1 MAVKVR
7 IGNQWIPVSGGGGEA
22 IGTISVWSGASSNL
36 PDGYLLCD
44 GSAISRTTYVALFTA
59 IGTTNGVG
67 DGSSTFN
74 IPDLRNRF
82 VVGASDSTGDTTYPG
97 LSPGSGSVGGSADAV
112 VVSHRHTTDNYVG
125 RASYAEPRN
134 FGVGTDGNLNSTGTT
149 GDAQSISDPI
159 STIGQSGTNKNLP
172 PYYAL
177 CYIIKVFNS
186 RASTT
191 GGGGGGGTT
200 KVAILKDQKNN
211 QKDGGTFNNAD
222 WRDRDLTVEEGTTD
236 FVTFTAT
243 PNGQSTEGSGNTP
256 GYWSL
261 PAGDY
266 KIDWSAPAFEVNRHK
281 TRLVYSTTQSQ
292 ISTAG
297 LDASS
302 SFVEGSTVHT
312 GTADA
317 STIST
322 GHTVINLT
330 QTTWF
335 KVMHYSSSTKTGQG
349 FGRRQSSS
357 TSSETGDNIYT
368 QVRIEDLATTG
379 GGGGGGGGITI
390 QEEGTSLPT
399 LATTLNFVGTA
410 VTATGTGSN
419 KTISIS
425 TPSVTTGTNKV
436 AILKDQK
443 DDTQYSGT
451 FDKDG
456 WRDRDLTVE
465 EGTTDFVTFTAGGS
479 QSSASTGNT
488 PGYWSLPAGTYRID
502 WSAPGNDVNR
512 HKSRLVYSTT
522 QSQIST
528 AGLNSVS
535 IVEGSSENSSSEVSG
550 NPNQTVSV
558 GFKIITLTQTT
569 WFKILH
575 YCTTTQN
582 DSGFGS
588 RFSSSSGLGPC
599 IFTQVRIEDL
609 ATAVKQEHYSGGG
622 TVGEVVAWSGL
633 MADVNIPSGY
643 FVCDGR
649 SLNKNTYASLF
660 AVIGYIHGGSGDNF
674 NVPNLKDKFIVGATN
689 STGDTTYPGVSPAAT
704 GGSANAIVVSHSH
717 TVQTGQSEDS
727 DKGVVKY
734 VSDASGV
741 TNRSLVNETGSSGT
755 NKNLPPY
762 FALAYIMRIS

>member
-1 MAVKVR
+1 
-7 IGNQWIPVSGGGGEA
+7 
-22 IGTISVWSGASSNL
+22 
-36 PDGYLLCD
+36 
-44 GSAISRTTYVALFTA
+44 
-59 IGTTNGVG
+59 
-67 DGSSTFN
+67 
-74 IPDLRNRF
+74 
-82 VVGASDSTGDTTYPG
+82 
-97 LSPGSGSVGGSADAV
+97 
-112 VVSHRHTTDNYVG
+112 
-125 RASYAEPRN
+125 
-134 FGVGTDGNLNSTGTT
+134 
-149 GDAQSISDPI
+149 
-159 STIGQSGTNKNLP
+159 
-172 PYYAL
+172 
-177 CYIIKVFNS
+177 
-186 RASTT
+186 
-191 GGGGGGGTT
+191 
-200 KVAILKDQKNN
+200 
-211 QKDGGTFNNAD
+211 
-222 WRDRDLTVEEGTTD
+222 
-236 FVTFTAT
+236 
-243 PNGQSTEGSGNTP
+243 
-256 GYWSL
+256 
-261 PAGDY
+261 
-266 KIDWSAPAFEVNRHK
+266 
-281 TRLVYSTTQSQ
+281 
-292 ISTAG
+292 
-297 LDASS
+297 
-302 SFVEGSTVHT
+302 
-312 GTADA
+312 
-317 STIST
+317 
-322 GHTVINLT
+322 
-330 QTTWF
+330 
-335 KVMHYSSSTKTGQG
+335 
-349 FGRRQSSS
+349 
-357 TSSETGDNIYT
+357 
-368 QVRIEDLATTG
+368 
-379 GGGGGGGGITI
+379 
-390 QEEGTSLPT
+390 
-399 LATTLNFVGTA
+399 
-410 VTATGTGSN
+410 
-419 KTISIS
+419 
-425 TPSVTTGTNKV
+425 
-436 AILKDQK
+436 
-443 DDTQYSGT
+443 
-451 FDKDG
+451 
-456 WRDRDLTVE
+456 
-465 EGTTDFVTFTAGGS
+465 FVTFTAGGS

-535 IVEGSSENSSSEVSG
+535 IVEGSSENSSSEASG

-741 TNRSLVNETGSSGT
+741 TNRSLVNETGSSAT
-755 NKNLPPY
+755 NANLPPY
-762 FALAYIMRIS
+762 YALAYIINATGQGAIGSASGSDKQVQFNDGGSTLAGADGLEFHKWVSGTNSPTLRLKPASGDGDTYGGGWISAQTKNDSYGVPYNRTQIRADGGLEIMRRRVVDPMGGPYIDFASQLNSTNAEQIDFDARIQMDYTNGFVSGQAIDPSNAEYSAITFQTGGGSYYNASTNTTGRVIERLRIGKTGEIGILAGPYIGTGAVANNRTDAQKYGNAGQVLTSNGFGNSVSWSDKNSATSSSFTTGLQVNLPATQPGLNLGDTVNIANFNSNTSANTSKLLIYNKRVTAAASWENTAMFIQRQIDSTNFGYIQFGDGLGNQANGGTIHFGSGADERLHITANGIVNMGRAVTDDPVTATGNVNAGIKLVGSTSSSTSGDGFGLM